1 MPIVPGFKKYIKHY
15 LNITREYDI
24 IQTSGGINE
33 V

>member
-1 MPIVPGFKKYIKHY
+1 MLILLGFKKYKMYY